1 MTGIALLA
9 IIGLFQLA
17 FLVLLVIFVGV
28 RREVDRRTEASFAL
42 LRQRVSV
49 PLGAWLNGTGPID
62 EVVATLRYL
71 PGNSALGVTSTLA
84 RTAMPYAQRAELA
97 AALRGEHW
105 VHAALR
111 GASSRQWG
119 RRLQAARCLSL
130 TGMPEDAA
138 QLERLLNDERPAVA
152 IAAIAALPRV
162 ADAPMVGRVLDR
174 FPALPGVVRVYLHDT
189 LREMR
194 ALVAPALATRLA
206 SHAPARSLAA
216 WADLAGALDLAPALE
231 QVRPLAGHA
240 EPRVRVAAAR
250 ALRRVPTR
258 GSTEVLHQLLRDM
271 DPTVRGT
278 AAHSLG
284 ELGSALA
291 IPALL
296 VAARDDVWSVRVRA
310 TLALSQL
317 GEQGRAA
324 VRSLR
329 DDEDRYVADIAMLIS
344 GLGDGALLDMV
355 EA

>member
-1 MTGIALLA
+1 MTGIAVLV

-17 FLVLLVIFVGV
+17 FLVMLVIFVGV
-28 RREVDRRTEASFAL
+28 RRQVDRKTEASFAV

-49 PLGAWLNGTGPID
+49 PLGAWLNGTGPIE
-62 EVVATLRYL
+62 EVVATLRML
-71 PGNSALGVTSTLA
+71 PGNSALGVTNTLA
-84 RTAMPYAQRAELA
+84 RTAMPPAQRAALA
-97 AALRGEHW
+97 EALRDEHW
-105 VHAALR
+105 VHSALE
-111 GASSRQWG
+111 GASARQWG
-119 RRLQAARCLSL
+119 RRLEAARCLSL
-130 TGMPEDAA
+130 TGMPQDAA
-138 QLERLLNDERPAVA
+138 QLEVLLNDDRPAVA
-152 IAAIAALPRV
+152 IAAISALPRV
-162 ADAPMVGRVLDR
+162 ADAAMVGRVLDH

-194 ALVAPALATRLA
+194 AVVEPALATRLA
-206 SHAPARSLAA
+206 SDAPARSLAA
-216 WADLAGALDLAPALE
+216 WAELAGALDLALALE
-231 QVRPLAGHA
+231 QVRPLAEHA
-240 EPRVRVAAAR
+240 ESRVRGAAAH

-258 GSTEVLHQLLRDM
+258 GSTEVLHRLLRDE
-271 DPTVRGT
+271 DPIVRGI

-296 VAARDDVWSVRVRA
+296 AAARDDVWSVRVRA

-324 VRSLR
+324 VRGLR

-355 EA
+355 ET